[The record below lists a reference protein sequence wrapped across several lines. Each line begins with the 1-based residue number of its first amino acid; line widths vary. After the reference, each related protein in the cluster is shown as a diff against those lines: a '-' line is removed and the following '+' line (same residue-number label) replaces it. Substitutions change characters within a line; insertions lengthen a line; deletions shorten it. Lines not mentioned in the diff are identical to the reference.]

1 MAVFFTC
8 ITLAGSGIVLFVL
21 LLMLAEKRRIHDY
34 RKDAA
39 EKKDE
44 LIQVIED
51 AELLIDEMN
60 KFSVYTVSKLEE
72 KNDMLNQTIHEA
84 DRRIEAISSLLE
96 PASGT
101 LPAPVQVKT
110 DTARE
115 SGNDKNT
122 RNEQDVSGGQDI
134 RYEQD
139 IDSIINSQLFKKG
152 KVIPFDVKR
161 REILKLSKSG
171 LDSVHIAR
179 LLNMGRGEIE
189 LIERIS
195 R

>member
-8 ITLAGSGIVLFVL
+8 IILAGSGIVLFAL
-21 LLMLAEKRRIHDY
+21 LLMLAEKKRIHDY

-60 KFSVYTVSKLEE
+60 KFSVYTVSRLEE
-72 KNDMLNQTIHEA
+72 KNDILKQTIQEA
-84 DRRIEAISSLLE
+84 DRRIEALSGVLE
-96 PASGT
+96 SVPGSF
-101 LPAPVQVKT
+101 PAPVPAENENAHKT
-110 DTARE
+110 GIGQDT
-115 SGNDKNT
+115 GNKQEI
-122 RNEQDVSGGQDI
+122 RNEKDI
-134 RYEQD
+134 A
-139 IDSIINSQLFKKG
+139 SIIDSQLFRKG

-171 LDSVHIAR
+171 LDSVQIAR

>member
-8 ITLAGSGIVLFVL
+8 ITLAGSGIVLFAL
-21 LLMLAEKRRIHDY
+21 FLMLAEKRRVHDY

-51 AELLIDEMN
+51 AELLIEEMN

-72 KNDMLNQTIHEA
+72 KNEILNQTIHEA
-84 DRRIEAISSLLE
+84 DRRIEALNGFLDSV
-96 PASGT
+96 PGAM
-101 LPAPVQVKT
+101 PAPMENQMP
-110 DTARE
+110 RE
-115 SGNDKNT
+115 SRNGQDT
-122 RNEQDVSGGQDI
+122 TNEQDIAGGQDI
-134 RYEQD
+134 RNAQD

-152 KVIPFDVKR
+152 KVIPLDVKR

-171 LDSVHIAR
+171 LDSVQIAR

-189 LIERIS
+189 LIERIG